1 MEKNKNTYV
10 HYSRHKAEFVYKLKT
25 NAPQTVRKTSGS
37 SVGADGPV
45 AVPKIFALPYGER
58 LKF

>member
-1 MEKNKNTYV
+1 MPT
-10 HYSRHKAEFVYKLKT
+10 SARLT
-25 NAPQTVRKTSGS
+25 APLVTDAGRRGRRPLRNPIRKH

>member
-1 MEKNKNTYV
+1 M
-10 HYSRHKAEFVYKLKT
+10 
-25 NAPQTVRKTSGS
+25 PTSPRPLYYLYP